1 MPRDSSG
8 MLSYGCVYRSVFSI
22 KKAVYAAAAAHNI
35 VQITEE
41 PFVCVHVRSGDVALL
56 NGTLDLYDSPEYS
69 ECLTCVDD
77 FAMDAADWL
86 PMFVFADTNRM
97 SEALVGALDNT
108 WQLVLTTGLIPEHS
122 AGLGR
127 NISAS
132 DIRRAYLSSF
142 TEWLLMSRCSYL
154 FLGGSGFS
162 RTAAVWGAVAS
173 AAGYPAP
180 QKIFLYKDKCTMLEG
195 VTRDS
200 LKGLGS
206 GF

>member
-1 MPRDSSG
+1 
-8 MLSYGCVYRSVFSI
+8 
-22 KKAVYAAAAAHNI
+22 
-35 VQITEE
+35 
-41 PFVCVHVRSGDVALL
+41 
-56 NGTLDLYDSPEYS
+56 
-69 ECLTCVDD
+69 
-77 FAMDAADWL
+77 MDAADWL